1 MARCTPQQCQ
11 KNLPPAGAGGGG
23 GGEDQSTQAA
33 NSAMEQGGDDHVDV
47 RPDVKDDFAAAALLF
62 PGVGVQQ
69 QQQQQE
75 HLPAHNG
82 AV

>member
-1 MARCTPQQCQ
+1 
-11 KNLPPAGAGGGG
+11 
-23 GGEDQSTQAA
+23 
-33 NSAMEQGGDDHVDV
+33 V

-75 HLPAHNG
+75 HLPPHNG